1 MSDTLRLALIQADL
15 AWEDKTTNLQF
26 FENEISKIQADII
39 FLPEM
44 FTTGFSMKPE
54 AFAETIEGDSV
65 AWMKAQAAKSNAVIT
80 GSLIIEE
87 NGNYFNRLVWAQ
99 PNGEVITYN
108 KRHLFS
114 YAGEE
119 KHYTAG
125 TDRLIID
132 YKGWK
137 IFPQVCYD
145 LRFPVWSR
153 NNLDY
158 DLAFYVANWPERR
171 SYPWTTLLKARAIEN
186 QCFLVGL
193 NRVGDDGNG
202 VSHSGDSMVVDPLG
216 EPKASCTPSKVE
228 TLVTEITKEEL
239 DKVRNRFRFL
249 ADKDEFELK

>member
-1 MSDTLRLALIQADL
+1 MSDTLQLALIQADL
-15 AWEDKTTNLQF
+15 AWEDKATNLQF
-26 FENEISKIQADII
+26 FEDEIGKIKADII

-54 AFAETIEGDSV
+54 AFAEEMDGQSV
-65 AWMKAQAAKSNAVIT
+65 NWMKTQASKSNAVIT
-80 GSLIIEE
+80 GSIIIED
-87 NGNYFNRLVWAQ
+87 NGNYYNRLVWAQ
-99 PNGEVITYN
+99 PNGEIITYN

-119 KHYTAG
+119 KHYKAG
-125 TDRLIID
+125 SDRLIIN

-202 VSHSGDSMVVDPLG
+202 VSHSGDSMVIDPLG
-216 EPKASCTPSKVE
+216 EPKASCTPGKVE
-228 TLVTEITKEEL
+228 TLLVEVSKEEL

-249 ADKDEFELK
+249 ADRDDFELN